1 MAAVLRGAL
10 SSEPVASGLACVP
23 GEVHG
28 LEALDRGLEQRL
40 ILLDESLRLPV
51 SYRAVISSI
60 ATWTLPPRLVIQTRK

>member
-1 MAAVLRGAL
+1 
-10 SSEPVASGLACVP
+10 VP

-28 LEALDRGLEQRL
+28 LEALDRALEQRL
-40 ILLDESLRLPV
+40 ILLDESLHLPV